1 MSAAKVFI
9 SRTKEFRDLEHYQ
22 SALKDRYGLGSKLSG
37 LSKFNKKAQGSGYKD
52 IKFFLKMKNGIIGE
66 LQLNISGMLVAKEK
80 EHVIYDI
87 LRDAKEGAKTFT
99 IVNKDVLEK
108 VKHHMNEGWFQFI
121 DTRIPSVK
129 PQLMIVRQML
139 IRLNG
144 STVSS
149 LTVSETESE
158 ALKTI
163 SLALYAQGEN
173 GTALL

>member
-1 MSAAKVFI
+1 M
-9 SRTKEFRDLEHYQ
+9 Q
-22 SALKDRYGLGSKLSG
+22 
-37 LSKFNKKAQGSGYKD
+37 
-52 IKFFLKMKNGIIGE
+52 NGIIGE

-99 IVNKDVLEK
+99 IVNKDVLDK
-108 VKHHMNEGWFQFI
+108 VKHHMSPEWFQFI
-121 DTRIPSVK
+121 DTRIPSVR

-139 IRLNG
+139 SRLNG
-144 STVSS
+144 SIVSS

-173 GTALL
+173 GKALL